1 MRLANKV
8 ALVTGADQGVGRA
21 SALLFAKEGAAVA
34 ISAEI
39 DTLGTELAAE
49 ITRAGGKALFIHLDV
64 TDQTQW
70 DAAVSQ
76 VKQTFGGLHIL
87 VNAAETDQLSM
98 VTNTDVQTWNKVFAV
113 NLNGTLMGIQTCA
126 PLMKESGGG
135 SIVNIGSVAGIAG
148 NYSSAYS
155 ASKWGLEGLSRSAA
169 YIYSDWGIRC
179 NVLQA
184 GSVAKDNADINLAA
198 EPPIEDAIL
207 LRRQAKPE
215 EIANAVL
222 FLASEDSSYITG
234 NDLVV
239 DGGWSSAAP
248 YLASERQSRWLETL
262 QETMRLADAEGEK

>member
-1 MRLANKV
+1 
-8 ALVTGADQGVGRA
+8 
-21 SALLFAKEGAAVA
+21 
-34 ISAEI
+34 
-39 DTLGTELAAE
+39 
-49 ITRAGGKALFIHLDV
+49 
-64 TDQTQW
+64 
-70 DAAVSQ
+70 

-98 VTNTDVQTWNKVFAV
+98 ITNTDVQTWNQVFAV

-135 SIVNIGSVAGIAG
+135 SIVNIGSVAGITG
-148 NYSSAYS
+148 SYSSAYS

-184 GSVAKDNADINLAA
+184 GSVAQDTPENDELSIVP
-198 EPPIEDAIL
+198 EPLIHDAVL

-239 DGGWSSAAP
+239 DGGWSSTAP
-248 YLASERQSRWLETL
+248 YLASERQNHWLETL
-262 QETMRLADAEGEK
+262 QETMRLADAEGSK